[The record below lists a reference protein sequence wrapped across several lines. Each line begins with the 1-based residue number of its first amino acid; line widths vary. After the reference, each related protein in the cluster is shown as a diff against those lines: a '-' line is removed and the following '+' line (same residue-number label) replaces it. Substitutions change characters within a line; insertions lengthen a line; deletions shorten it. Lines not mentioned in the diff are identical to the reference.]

1 MHDFL
6 PLTVLHDELAIS
18 YRNRLCR
25 VNDWGES
32 VPSVQ
37 KMASKT
43 GFQCHSKDAC
53 ASADVLAWISREPI
67 HEFIRGH
74 TMLPLQRSVISATQ
88 RSDNDYATN
97 TSLLQKKANC
107 ATRSH
112 LYFCPECVADDVR
125 KSGAPFWRRS
135 HQIPGLYWCL
145 EHHSALRFI
154 PHPGVKV
161 SLPSD
166 VLGVSREVDRRQ
178 ISDAKANPFVQR
190 FIELCIAMLDL
201 KQPLRDYQIH
211 KILKRR
217 VFHLQETNRSDDLP
231 LKSGMLKLMYKT
243 DWLNDVFTRTCKD
256 PNRASEN
263 IESTLIKFSPGIIGI
278 GYALLFAGLFD
289 TSASGLNALLLSGG
303 VKSQENGFDQRHVRY
318 VSDLIRV

>member
-1 MHDFL
+1 MYDFL

-43 GFQCHSKDAC
+43 GFQWHSKDAFS
-53 ASADVLAWISREPI
+53 SAEILAWISGEPI
-67 HEFIRGH
+67 HEFVRSH

-88 RSDNDYATN
+88 WSDNDYATN

-112 LYFCPECVADDVR
+112 LYFCPECVANDVR
-125 KSGAPFWRRS
+125 KSGVPFWRRS

-145 EHHSALRFI
+145 EHHSALRFV

-161 SLPSD
+161 CLPSD

-217 VFHLQETNRSDDLP
+217 VFNLQETNRSGDLR
-231 LKSGMLKLMYKT
+231 LKSGMLKLMYET
-243 DWLNDVFTRTCKD
+243 DWLKDVFTRTCKD
-256 PNRASEN
+256 PRRASEN
-263 IESTLIKFSPGIIGI
+263 IEKTLKEFSPGVIGI

-289 TSASGLNALLLSGG
+289 TSIDALNSLFLPGE
-303 VKSQENGFDQRHVRY
+303 VNSQETGLGQRQVRHA
-318 VSDLIRV
+318 S